1 MEERHYVRTM
11 AEVSGGVSHR
21 HSTLVAH
28 PSRGVSS
35 DDHPEAFEQ
44 KAENPCAVEV
54 TVVPLRVDS
63 YWKSS

>member
-11 AEVSGGVSHR
+11 AEVSGEVSHC

-28 PSRGVSS
+28 PSRGASPE
-35 DDHPEAFEQ
+35 DHPEAFEQ
-44 KAENPCAVEV
+44 KAENRCAVEV
-54 TVVPLRVDS
+54 TSVPPRVDS